1 MDIKD
6 GFFKF
11 SHVYASALW
20 GGDAIPRLYG
30 RADAPSPCSE
40 SWEISAH
47 PHGMSVVKGG
57 AYDGMPLDELVRLLG
72 RDLVGSS
79 APDATRFPLLFKL
92 IDARL
97 PLSVQVH
104 PSEKTASLS
113 GGEPKSEAWCVIDA
127 KPGAKI
133 YAGIRGGAD
142 EGAFLEAASRGDA
155 VARLL
160 VERSVA
166 SGDMVFLPGGTPHA
180 IGSGNLIYE
189 VQQTSDTTFRL
200 YDWGRVGADG
210 KPRELH
216 VREAAK
222 AIDYSLAPQKMQR
235 GALRTPYFFMRD
247 IAIEEPVSVKPD
259 GSTFTAVFVASGNL
273 TVASAGESIL
283 VPAVGE
289 EVVLEPVGGPV
300 RAILTTLPHD
310 A

>member
-1 MDIKD
+1 M
-6 GFFKF
+6 
-11 SHVYASALW
+11 
-20 GGDAIPRLYG
+20 
-30 RADAPSPCSE
+30 
-40 SWEISAH
+40 
-47 PHGMSVVKGG
+47 
-57 AYDGMPLDELVRLLG
+57 
-72 RDLVGSS
+72 
-79 APDATRFPLLFKL
+79 LF
-92 IDARL
+92 
-97 PLSVQVH
+97 
-104 PSEKTASLS
+104 
-113 GGEPKSEAWCVIDA
+113 
-127 KPGAKI
+127 
-133 YAGIRGGAD
+133 
-142 EGAFLEAASRGDA
+142 
-155 VARLL
+155 
-160 VERSVA
+160 RS
-166 SGDMVFLPGGTPHA
+166 PHA

-283 VPAVGE
+283 VPAAGD
-289 EVVLEPVGGPV
+289 EVVLKPVGGPV
-300 RAILTTLPHD
+300 RAIVTTLPHD